1 MRSIGFSILV
11 IMAMIVAV
19 PAAGAVDVDVANLI
33 ESGASFDGQ
42 TVTVTGE
49 LVGDYGLRRDGTTWT
64 QLNQD
69 SYAQNPVSEGGAL
82 AGSNIGIG
90 VRIPT
95 DLVVGLDRPGR
106 YRMVGPTVE
115 VTGTWRFHD
124 PQRSGESFLDV
135 TTLVTVEGGRALTE
149 PPDFLSYG
157 VGGLLILGSVV
168 ALGARRRTR
177 RE

>member
-1 MRSIGFSILV
+1 MRRWGLGALV
-11 IMAMIVAV
+11 IVALMV
-19 PAAGAVDVDVANLI
+19 HAPAAHAVDVDVTDLVGD
-33 ESGASFDGQ
+33 GASFDGQ

-49 LVGDYGLRRDGTTWT
+49 LIGDYGSRRDGTTWT

-69 SYAQNPVSEGGAL
+69 SYAQNPVTEGGAL
-82 AGSNIGIG
+82 TGSNTGIG

-124 PQRSGESFLDV
+124 LERSGESFLDV
-135 TTLVTVEGGRALTE
+135 TTLVTVEAGRSLTE
-149 PPDFLSYG
+149 SPNWMSYG
-157 VGGLLILGSVV
+157 VGGLLILGSVLS
-168 ALGARRRTR
+168 LGARRRSR

>member
-1 MRSIGFSILV
+1 MRRLGLGIIV
-11 IMAMIVAV
+11 IVAMTV
-19 PAAGAVDVDVANLI
+19 PVHAARAVDVDVAVLVEN
-33 ESGASFDGQ
+33 GAGFDGQ

-49 LVGDYGLRRDGTTWT
+49 LVGDYGTRRDGTTWT

-69 SYAQNPVSEGGAL
+69 SYAQSPVSEGGQL
-82 AGSNIGIG
+82 TGSNVGIG

-95 DLVVGLDRPGR
+95 DLVIGLDPPGR

-115 VTGTWRFHD
+115 ATGTWRFHD

-135 TTLVTVEGGRALTE
+135 TTLVTLEAGRSLNE
-149 PPDFLSYG
+149 PPNWASYG
-157 VGGLLILGSVV
+157 FGALLILGSIL
-168 ALGARRRTR
+168 AFGARKRSR